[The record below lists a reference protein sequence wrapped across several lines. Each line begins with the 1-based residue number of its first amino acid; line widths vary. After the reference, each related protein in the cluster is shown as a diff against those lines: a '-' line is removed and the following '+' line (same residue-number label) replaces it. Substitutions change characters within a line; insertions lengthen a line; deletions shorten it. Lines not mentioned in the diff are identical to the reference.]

1 MFSRDSRYASQPV
14 LEHTRPDGIKL
25 RYVLPR
31 WVPSPDVFTV
41 ALRHRATDSERI
53 DHLAYRHLGAPA
65 AWWLIADANL
75 ATHPA
80 DLPGAPGSEVL
91 IPVPGTGGPRG

>member
-1 MFSRDSRYASQPV
+1 MFSKGSRYASQPV
-14 LEHTRPDGIKL
+14 LETARPDGIAV

-31 WVPSPDVFTV
+31 WIPSPDAFTV
-41 ALRHRATDSERI
+41 GLRHRATDSERI

-75 ATHPA
+75 KSHPA
-80 DLPGAPGSEVL
+80 ELPGEAGEEVL
-91 IPVPGTGGPRG
+91 IPVPGTGGQRG